1 MTGNELRFPD
11 DRPDREIGDALRPL
25 LSPGAGGSGALR
37 AEDYWEDL
45 ELRVM
50 RRIADDRSSPWS
62 VLATW
67 TRPAAIAAA
76 LLLAAASVALTQM
89 RHEESAVAYGAIAE
103 EQFTVAEPSAPPA
116 AGADVTVRMLLE
128 H

>member
-1 MTGNELRFPD
+1 MSDNELRFPD
-11 DRPDREIGDALRPL
+11 DRPDREIGNALRPL
-25 LSPGAGGSGALR
+25 LSPAGARAGS
-37 AEDYWEDL
+37 YWEGL
-45 ELRVM
+45 ELRIM
-50 RRIADDRSSPWS
+50 HRIVEERSSPWS
-62 VLATW
+62 VLAAW

-89 RHEESAVAYGAIAE
+89 HHEESAVAYGAIAE
-103 EQFTVAEPSAPPA
+103 EQYSVAEPSAPPA

>member
-1 MTGNELRFPD
+1 MSDNEIRFPD

-25 LSPGAGGSGALR
+25 LSPIGGGASAL
-37 AEDYWEDL
+37 AGNYWEGL
-45 ELRVM
+45 ELRIM
-50 RRIADDRSSPWS
+50 QRIVEERSSPWS
-62 VLATW
+62 VLAAW

-103 EQFTVAEPSAPPA
+103 EQYSVADPSAPPA